1 MPSTRKKCSLK
12 KRYFSFQFLS
22 TVSLFK
28 YLSVSFKYL
37 FSPSISPEQDEKDL
51 VKIPKFRKSFCSP
64 WSPSNE
70 DTVLCALRWKR
81 EVLVC
86 NGQVA
91 WLHRHRQREPLGR
104 VLPPLATPQL
114 PAVLATAATPLQAG
128 HRVARTAGEEER
140 QMAGFPPSGRWEAD
154 LDGACVRVDQQS
166 SPMPPAVEPGGA
178 QSHAVH
184 LGDLGL
190 KVTRAAQ

>member
-86 NGQVA
+86 NGHVA
-91 WLHRHRQREPLGR
+91 
-104 VLPPLATPQL
+104 VAAPPQATRAPGVC
-114 PAVLATAATPLQAG
+114 P
-128 HRVARTAGEEER
+128 
-140 QMAGFPPSGRWEAD
+140 
-154 LDGACVRVDQQS
+154 S
-166 SPMPPAVEPGGA
+166 SPSHTPASSSLGHCSYPIASWPPRGQNSRRGRASDGRLSAKWQVGGRLGWSLCTRGPA
-178 QSHAVH
+178 KQSHATSC
-184 LGDLGL
+184 G
-190 KVTRAAQ
+190 TRRGSVPRCASW